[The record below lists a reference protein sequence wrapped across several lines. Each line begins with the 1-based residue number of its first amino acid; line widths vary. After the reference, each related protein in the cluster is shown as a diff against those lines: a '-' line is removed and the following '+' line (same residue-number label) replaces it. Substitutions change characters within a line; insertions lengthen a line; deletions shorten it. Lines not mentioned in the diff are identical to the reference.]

1 MNLRERL
8 ATKVAANKLVILAG
22 VLDLFLTVILIPT
35 SVFPYAF
42 DKNTPVALIILS
54 ITAVIYG
61 AIILY
66 RRQHYVFS
74 GKIIW
79 VIWLTFAALFTS
91 ALLSQ
96 DFIGSLTGDTGRFT
110 GVISAL
116 CLIIVAI
123 FHTGFSFQ
131 QFKRLLTLYVGV
143 IAITQII
150 GILHYFKVF
159 DLPGGE
165 GMVSTFGN
173 LDFYAAYLGTT
184 FPLLVFLFLSARRNR
199 RIFLTVVA
207 IGSIY
212 CIVLAGALQA
222 YVDLAIAA
230 FFIALFALR
239 KLFPRKWLV
248 FLGDLS
254 LNVKTFAVTLLI
266 IIWAEVIFL
275 MPFLGSSIPVLGS
288 DDQVQI
294 RGEFWLAGISQFGAS
309 PLFGVGPDQY
319 GNHYEEFRT
328 LDSAQS
334 LQTVLANDA
343 HSATVQTVAT
353 LGFVGTT
360 LLTLLLAYLIRSLF
374 IAVQKHPRRLREL
387 LALALFFFIYFTN
400 AAISP
405 ITLPHK
411 YLFWAAAGFVIGLVY
426 RNTNSPVK
434 SPKSKIALQTY
445 IGASLIPIIFVASNF
460 GFAQFRYLNWI
471 EEFASNDA
479 TRVVNAEYSRY
490 IPCAMYYN
498 TLAKV
503 INNQGNEALESFSKN
518 QLKGNFR
525 CVDAQI
531 NLAKLSYNKGDI
543 EAMRGYVYELIEL
556 APSRREVLT
565 LARVYATKAGDKH
578 LMTKVE
584 NQSGKLGIFSIP
596 VVPQGSEEPAT
607 SSSSANSDSASS
619 ADK

>member
-1 MNLRERL
+1 MTSRTFVANRILTNRL
-8 ATKVAANKLVILAG
+8 IILTG
-22 VLDLFLTVILIPT
+22 VLDLFLTVILVPT
-35 SVFPYAF
+35 GIFPHAF
-42 DKNTPVALIILS
+42 DKNTPIQFMLLATIATIFGFVII
-54 ITAVIYG
+54 
-61 AIILY
+61 Y
-66 RRQHYVFS
+66 RSRHFAFN

-79 VIWLTFAALFTS
+79 VLWLTLITLFTS

-110 GVISAL
+110 GVISTL
-116 CLIIVAI
+116 CLVIVAI
-123 FHTGFSFQ
+123 FHAGFSIQ
-131 QFKRLLTLYVGV
+131 QFKRLATLYVFV
-143 IAITQII
+143 IGITQVI
-150 GILHYFKVF
+150 GILHFYKVF
-159 DLPGGE
+159 DLPGGV

-173 LDFYAAYLGTT
+173 LDFFAAYLGTT
-184 FPLLVFLFLSARRNR
+184 FPLLIFLMLSAKRNR
-199 RIFLTVVA
+199 RIVLVL
-207 IGSIY
+207 ISLGSIS

-230 FFIALFALR
+230 FFVALFALR
-239 KLFPRKWLV
+239 KLFPRRWLD
-248 FLGDLS
+248 FLTDLS
-254 LNVKTFAVTLLI
+254 LNVKTFALTLFI

-294 RGEFWLAGISQFGAS
+294 RGEFWLAGISQFIAS

-353 LGFVGTT
+353 LGLVGTT
-360 LLTLLLAYLIRSLF
+360 LLTLLLAYLVRSLL
-374 IAVQKHPRRLREL
+374 IVAQRHPRRRREL
-387 LALALFFFIYFTN
+387 LGLALFFFIYFTN

-405 ITLPHK
+405 ITLPNK
-411 YLFWAAAGFVIGLVY
+411 YLFWSVAGFVIGLVY
-426 RNTNSPVK
+426 RNTKNPANSL
-434 SPKSKIALQTY
+434 KSKFALHSY
-445 IGASLIPIIFVASNF
+445 IGVSLIPIIFVAANF

-471 EEFASNDA
+471 EEFASSDA

-503 INNQGNEALESFSKN
+503 INSQGNEALENFSKN

-556 APSRREVLT
+556 APSREEVLT

-584 NQSGKLGIFSIP
+584 NQSGKFGILSIP
-596 VVPQGSEEPAT
+596 VRPQGSEEPAT
-607 SSSSANSDSASS
+607 SNGSDNSDSPSS